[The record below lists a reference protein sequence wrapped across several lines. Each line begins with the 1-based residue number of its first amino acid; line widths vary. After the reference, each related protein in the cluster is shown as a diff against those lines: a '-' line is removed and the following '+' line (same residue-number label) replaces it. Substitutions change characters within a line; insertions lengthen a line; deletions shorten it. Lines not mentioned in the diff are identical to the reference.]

1 MRKGKKRSHVSNKN
15 DAIKMGRAIAT
26 LQKEYKRVKD
36 EEINRVEK
44 ELADLNV
51 SCIFSLF
58 TSYLATNLNMSP
70 DKIIEALNYIDTEIG
85 KLGEEYPTA
94 SELKIRCALQ
104 SGVAVLLNDDEKKVL
119 DRINDEKYQYILNTD
134 GMELGIDKCIIEECG
149 NSDSV
154 ICITFYADGNVKHSK
169 LIPRDT
175 KLYNT
180 LDEAK
185 KDLYFIADSLM
196 SNNK

>member
-1 MRKGKKRSHVSNKN
+1 MRKGNKRSHVSNKN